1 MPPAWIIT
9 IGDTPHYVSNLST
22 MIQYYNTM
30 HTDRNNLLFW
40 TDVFNDSVFIWQSN
54 LDDGSEAIPLINTD
68 ASLTQYGKHI
78 IEENELTDQGKY

>member
-9 IGDTPHYVSNLST
+9 IGDTPHHVSNLST

-54 LDDGSEAIPLINTD
+54 LGDGSEAIPLINTD
-68 ASLTQYGKHI
+68 ASPTQHGKHNNNKIII
-78 IEENELTDQGKY
+78 IEE